1 MDAGNIAYFCSNSFD
16 TAPSCVAFGPEQNRA
31 IWRIQFRRNG
41 NFTGA
46 ALAPG
51 RLYAAFDDGTLIA
64 LGDPL

>member
-46 ALAPG
+46 ALASK
-51 RLYAAFDDGTLIA
+51 A
-64 LGDPL
+64 LRCLRRRHSHCLG